1 MIKIN
6 FQCGKDIILGYKN
19 YDINPQ
25 SPNVE
30 KVDFRTFSGAM
41 PGSVAEIRIL
51 NSLEL
56 LSLQEL
62 FNLLQRW
69 HQMLVANGEI
79 YLQAL
84 HGQLIAN
91 SFACGNLPCG
101 QYNQMIF
108 GDPNLPNKST
118 LSIDVLEEMF
128 GQIGFKVITKGI
140 IGHAFFVRI
149 SK

>member
-1 MIKIN
+1 MMKIN
-6 FQCGKDIILGYKN
+6 FQCGKDTILGYKN

-30 KVDFRTFSGAM
+30 KVDFRTFNGAL
-41 PGSVAEIRIL
+41 PNSVAEIRIL

-56 LSLQEL
+56 LQLQDL

-69 HQMLVANGEI
+69 HQMLTPGGEV

-84 HGQLIAN
+84 HGQLLAN
-91 SFACGNLPCG
+91 NFAYGNLPAV

-108 GDPNLPNKST
+108 GDPNMPNRST

-128 GQIGFKVITKGI
+128 GQIGFRVITKGI

-149 SK
+149 AK